1 MQRRLRPLPFALS
14 AGIVAVIA
22 TAAPMFASDAPAT
35 QIKYTK
41 TTSVELPKVIQMF
54 MHHAG
59 SSSTTYTLA
68 NGNGRVDEG
77 DTTTITQCD
86 LKRIIHL
93 DNKARTYY
101 VATFDEMMNQ
111 QAAEARAAMAGG
123 NAAHHPTPNPKATA
137 TPQTKGSGSMNISVS
152 EVPDDQTQTLFGM
165 VAHHLVSTVTM
176 TFTGTGDCKNG
187 SIQMVSDQ
195 WWVPNELP
203 AACPLPV
210 RPMMPPQ
217 GGAPPGSP
225 QGGGSPCIS
234 NVSAMAT
241 IKAHP
246 QNRFILKE
254 TTSVSFGSPS
264 QPSPPPNSKGMGTT
278 HEDVTSYQKM
288 PYDASVFEVPTGY
301 TQVPPPTPP
310 PMPGS
315 Q

>member
-1 MQRRLRPLPFALS
+1 MLRRLPLLPIALF
-14 AGIVAVIA
+14 AGIVTVIA
-22 TAAPMFASDAPAT
+22 AAFPLYASDAPTT

-41 TTSVELPKVIQMF
+41 TTSMDLPKIAQMF
-54 MHHAG
+54 LHHAG

-77 DTTTITQCD
+77 DTSTITQCD

-111 QAAEARAAMAGG
+111 QAAETRAAMAGG
-123 NAAHHPTPNPKATA
+123 AGHQPTPNPKATA
-137 TPQTKGSGSMNISVS
+137 TPQIKGSGSVNVSVS

-176 TFTGTGDCKNG
+176 TITGTGDCKSG
-187 SIQMVSDQ
+187 SMQMVSDQ

-203 AACPLPV
+203 AACPLPIK
-210 RPMMPPQ
+210 PMVPPQ
-217 GGAPPGSP
+217 GGAPPGAP
-225 QGGGSPCIS
+225 QGASNPCVS
-234 NVSAMAT
+234 NFSAIGTMR
-241 IKAHP
+241 AHP

-254 TTSVSFGSPS
+254 TMTMAIGNPS
-264 QPSPPPNSKGMGTT
+264 QPNGPPSSKTGVTM
-278 HEDVTSYQKM
+278 HDDVTTYQKT
-288 PYDASVFEVPTGY
+288 PYDASLFQVPAGY
-301 TQVPPPTPP
+301 TQVQPPTPP